1 MLKVTPVCEGIGIG
15 KIMIVEKQSL
25 EYTPSL
31 VTDTDAELK
40 RFKAATEKFYRN
52 KLKQIATLKRSA
64 GEKESKILESHIQM
78 IKDPCM
84 SNEIE
89 TLIKRG
95 LCAEAAV
102 EKVCNMFIE
111 IFSAAKDKIIRQ
123 RVEDVRDIGSEMLSI
138 LLGVDKVG
146 ISNVTENT
154 VLVAKELTPS
164 MIAQIGEQ
172 KIVGIVTESGG
183 KTSHSAIL
191 TRALG
196 IPTVLCV
203 EHAEKLL
210 KPGTTAIV
218 DGTNGIVVSAPNSA
232 MLKDYINKQAEFN
245 NQRIQLEKFRG
256 RATVSA
262 DGKQYKLLCNI
273 GNPDDAQK
281 VLECDGEGVGLFR
294 TEFLFMESKELPT
307 EEEQFE
313 AYKRAAI
320 ILKGKPL
327 TIRTLDIGGDKKISY
342 LKIPSEENPFMG
354 FRAVRYCLK
363 YKYIFKSQIRAILR
377 ASTFGDIRIMFPFI
391 TCVEELR
398 KCKAVV
404 EEAKSELT
412 QENISFDKN
421 IKIGIMIETASAALI
436 ADLLAKE
443 SDFFSI
449 GTNDLTGYTMACDR
463 NNGNVSYLYSA
474 LQPSVLRLIKNIIE
488 SGKNNGIPV
497 GMCGVAVANP
507 LMIPMLISFGL
518 DEFSV
523 FPSTVLKVGKEISSW
538 SKSKADKIAQKV
550 MNLATEAEIRNYLNC
565 ELSNA

>member
-78 IKDPCM
+78 IKEPCM
-84 SNEIE
+84 SNEFE
-89 TLIKRG
+89 TLIKKG

-203 EHAEKLL
+203 EYAEKLL

-218 DGTNGIVVSAPNSA
+218 DGTNGIVVSAPNSV
-232 MLKDYINKQAEFN
+232 MLKDYINRQAEFN

-256 RATVSA
+256 RATVSV
-262 DGKQYKLLCNI
+262 DGTQYKLLCNI

-320 ILKGKPL
+320 ILK
-327 TIRTLDIGGDKKISY
+327 
-342 LKIPSEENPFMG
+342 
-354 FRAVRYCLK
+354 
-363 YKYIFKSQIRAILR
+363 
-377 ASTFGDIRIMFPFI
+377 
-391 TCVEELR
+391 
-398 KCKAVV
+398 
-404 EEAKSELT
+404 
-412 QENISFDKN
+412 
-421 IKIGIMIETASAALI
+421 
-436 ADLLAKE
+436 
-443 SDFFSI
+443 
-449 GTNDLTGYTMACDR
+449 
-463 NNGNVSYLYSA
+463 
-474 LQPSVLRLIKNIIE
+474 
-488 SGKNNGIPV
+488 
-497 GMCGVAVANP
+497 
-507 LMIPMLISFGL
+507 
-518 DEFSV
+518 
-523 FPSTVLKVGKEISSW
+523 
-538 SKSKADKIAQKV
+538 
-550 MNLATEAEIRNYLNC
+550 
-565 ELSNA
+565 

>member
-164 MIAQIGEQ
+164 MIAQISEQ
-172 KIVGIVTESGG
+172 KIVGIVTESRG

-421 IKIGIMIETASAALI
+421 IKIRIMIETASAALI

-463 NNGNVSYLYSA
+463 NNGNVSYRYSA

-523 FPSTVLKVGKEISSW
+523 FPSTVLKVRKEISSW

>member
-164 MIAQIGEQ
+164 MIAQISEQ

-523 FPSTVLKVGKEISSW
+523 FPSTVLKVRKEISSW
-538 SKSKADKIAQKV
+538 SKSKADKIVQKV

>member
-1 MLKVTPVCEGIGIG
+1 MLKGTPVCEGIGIG

-146 ISNVTENT
+146 ISNVTEDT

-363 YKYIFKSQIRAILR
+363 YKDIFKSQIRAILR

-523 FPSTVLKVGKEISSW
+523 FPSTVLKVRKEISSW
-538 SKSKADKIAQKV
+538 SKSKADKIVQKV

>member
-164 MIAQIGEQ
+164 MIAQISEQ

-363 YKYIFKSQIRAILR
+363 YKDIFKSQIRAILR

-398 KCKAVV
+398 ECKAVV

-523 FPSTVLKVGKEISSW
+523 FPSTVLKVRKEISSW

>member
-164 MIAQIGEQ
+164 MIAQISEQ

-218 DGTNGIVVSAPNSA
+218 DGTNGIVVSAPNSV
-232 MLKDYINKQAEFN
+232 MLKDYINRQAEFN

-523 FPSTVLKVGKEISSW
+523 FPSTVLKVRKEISSW

>member
-164 MIAQIGEQ
+164 MIAQISEQ

-463 NNGNVSYLYSA
+463 NNGNVSYLYST

-523 FPSTVLKVGKEISSW
+523 FPSTVLKVRKEISSW

>member
-1 MLKVTPVCEGIGIG
+1 MLKGTPVCEGIGIG

-25 EYTPSL
+25 EYTPSA

-52 KLKQIATLKRSA
+52 KLKQIAALKRSA

-89 TLIKRG
+89 TLIKKG
-95 LCAEAAV
+95 LRAEAAV

-256 RATVSA
+256 RVTVSA
-262 DGKQYKLLCNI
+262 DGTQYKLLCNI

-354 FRAVRYCLK
+354 FRAVRYCLNHK
-363 YKYIFKSQIRAILR
+363 DIFKSQIRAILR

-523 FPSTVLKVGKEISSW
+523 FPSTVLKVRKEISSW

-550 MNLATEAEIRNYLNC
+550 MSLATEAEIRNYLNC
-565 ELSNA
+565 ELSNI

>member
-164 MIAQIGEQ
+164 MIAQISEQ

-412 QENISFDKN
+412 KENISFDKN

-523 FPSTVLKVGKEISSW
+523 FPSTVLKVRKEISSW

>member
-1 MLKVTPVCEGIGIG
+1 MLKGTPVCEGIGIG

-25 EYTPSL
+25 EYTPSA
-31 VTDTDAELK
+31 VTDADAELK

-52 KLKQIATLKRSA
+52 KLKQIAALKRSA
-64 GEKESKILESHIQM
+64 GEKESNILESHIQM

-146 ISNVTENT
+146 ISNVTEDT

-256 RATVSA
+256 RATISA
-262 DGKQYKLLCNI
+262 DGTQYNLLCNI

-363 YKYIFKSQIRAILR
+363 YKDIFKSQIRAILR

-398 KCKAVV
+398 ECKAVV

-421 IKIGIMIETASAALI
+421 IKVGIMIETASAALI

-523 FPSTVLKVGKEISSW
+523 FPSTVLKVRKEISSW
-538 SKSKADKIAQKV
+538 SKSKADKITQKV
-550 MNLATEAEIRNYLNC
+550 MSLATEAEIRNYLNC

>member
-164 MIAQIGEQ
+164 MIAQISEQ

-203 EHAEKLL
+203 EYAEKLL

-488 SGKNNGIPV
+488 SGKNNCIPV

-523 FPSTVLKVGKEISSW
+523 FPSTVLKVRKEISSW

>member
-164 MIAQIGEQ
+164 MIAQISEQ

-377 ASTFGDIRIMFPFI
+377 ASTFGDIRIMFPFL

-523 FPSTVLKVGKEISSW
+523 FPSTVLKVRKEISSW

>member
-1 MLKVTPVCEGIGIG
+1 MLKGTPVCEGIGIG

-25 EYTPSL
+25 EYTPSA

-52 KLKQIATLKRSA
+52 KLKQIAALKRSA

-164 MIAQIGEQ
+164 MIAQISEQ

-327 TIRTLDIGGDKKISY
+327 TVRTLDIGGDKKISY

-507 LMIPMLISFGL
+507 LMIPILISFGL

-523 FPSTVLKVGKEISSW
+523 FPSTVLKVRKEISSW